1 MCRAGSVGK
10 GRQGGRVVW
19 VVRWR
24 VDIDR
29 ERAVAREGGWLVGWL
44 AHGARLERARGGW
57 RRRPRRSGDGWRV
70 WREGRAPPVVT
81 RPVPRARVQLHLR
94 SSVCVRVRESKCKKT
109 VCASLRRT
117 NEAGGGGRVTTI
129 IIIITII
136 GPLARS
142 MIINPL
148 SLPSLADYRKLSRE
162 ILGIGEAPLLP
173 PPPPPPPFEGE
184 HGCWTM
190 FVPG

>member
-81 RPVPRARVQLHLR
+81 RPVPRARVQLHPLR

-117 NEAGGGGRVTTI
+117 NEAGGGGRVTTTI
-129 IIIITII
+129 IIIIIRAI
-136 GPLARS
+136 NFAMSSSIARCCCFALTHS
-142 MIINPL
+142 SKSFPCSSAYVTSSTN
-148 SLPSLADYRKLSRE
+148 
-162 ILGIGEAPLLP
+162 
-173 PPPPPPPFEGE
+173 
-184 HGCWTM
+184 TM
-190 FVPG
+190 